1 MAEREQTRTLSRAK
15 ISIFREIRPPR
26 GVKSSKFLRIISVCL
41 SMSKNDVRAIHYL
54 YIRAR
59 ADGVAVYS
67 ITMLTISHAA
77 FRPAALVS

>member
-1 MAEREQTRTLSRAK
+1 
-15 ISIFREIRPPR
+15 
-26 GVKSSKFLRIISVCL
+26 
-41 SMSKNDVRAIHYL
+41 MSKNDVRAIHYL